1 MKRWGDRNS
10 KFPMP
15 PSQTEALAP
24 KTASP
29 MRLQIPTDFA
39 RSPNEVK
46 SSAIYRFDLPVLS
59 LAHRE
64 DEIDKIQPKLLVLTA
79 FTILLYRYTQ
89 QPEIPLAVMRSST
102 FSQHDSQ
109 YETQFNSHFEL
120 CSEISGSLKLKVLID
135 TINASLTRSEQ
146 YHEGTSGLVL
156 NDCSSLPIAISF
168 KDRPSPVD
176 QEVCLEKQDQAVS
189 PLDPVDHYDLH
200 LLFSLDTDP
209 RDATFI
215 YNSNLFKAE
224 TIQQLSQHFQ
234 VLLQGMVDATGCL
247 IDQSIAQLPLLTAAE
262 IQQQLVAW
270 QSSKVIYPDRPLHQ
284 YIETHAIE
292 QPDTIAVTF
301 QTQSLTYRELN
312 QRANQLAH
320 ALQRQGVGRSIPVA
334 VLMSPSLDVPVCLL
348 GVLKAGGVY
357 VPLDPTH
364 PTERLA
370 IMLTDTHPQVLLTR
384 SDLLTC
390 LPTTVMPILC
400 LDRDWAR
407 IEDLPTSNLETE
419 ISLSQTASIIYTS
432 GTTGKPKGVM
442 ASQSSLMNYVLLA
455 RDRYDISPQDVMVA
469 IARFTFSITMFE
481 VLLPLVAGG
490 KLIILERAHI
500 LDFKRLVET
509 LKQITVLHTSPSLM
523 RQLLGY
529 LQAQNI
535 DLKSLQG
542 LRHVSVGGDLAD
554 AELLTRMQTTFQTA
568 EIFVIYGCSEISCMG
583 CTYPVLRSA
592 ELPKSRVG
600 KPFNNVSVRLYDA
613 DQNLVPIGVVGEIY
627 LGGAGVTQG
636 YLNRP
641 DLTQEKFVEL
651 EGQRFYR
658 TGDLGRFDRDGN
670 LAILGRSDFQI
681 KLRGIR
687 IELGEIE
694 LAIRKAPGVRDGV
707 VVARSL
713 GDRTDDE
720 KSVVAYVVLESPP
733 KTTMADLR
741 QYLQTQLPDYMVP
754 TAFVKLE
761 ALPVNLNQKVDRK
774 ALPLPTADNL
784 AGLKTMVP
792 ARDDLESQLVQIWEQ
807 VLGIQPIGI
816 HNNFF
821 ELGGDSLQAVK
832 ILTQIE
838 QQFSQSLEITT
849 PLHAPTI
856 AALADLIRSPSTQ
869 KGEGNQERDMV
880 LLRRGDSSKP
890 PLFCLYGVLLYRELA
905 EHLKTDRSV
914 YGVYLQAEIDLLKTG
929 DMKQFTA
936 VFSNIS
942 VIADQYLAAIR
953 QVQPSGPYYVVGESF
968 GGIIAYEIAQKLQAS
983 GEVVNLVAMMDARAP
998 TLFPQPLQKR
1008 LKIHGQIMLKKGPVY
1023 LLEKLDTVKK
1033 KIRRKVHLKTAEVSE
1048 SDIREIVR
1056 RKASDDYR
1064 PRPYEA
1070 EILLFRASERDQ
1082 FEVNDRTLGWRSWA
1096 DQLQI
1101 FEVPGNH
1108 LSILKSPNVQIMAE
1122 QMKPYLD

>member
-1 MKRWGDRNS
+1 MQRWANHNS
-10 KFPMP
+10 KVLVS
-15 PSQTEALAP
+15 PSQIEELAP
-24 KTASP
+24 KTVIP

-39 RSPNEVK
+39 RKPDEVK
-46 SSAIYRFDLPVLS
+46 RSAIYKFDLPA
-59 LAHRE
+59 LALVHLE
-64 DEIDKIQPKLLVLTA
+64 GDVDKIQSKLLILTA

-89 QPEIPLAVMRSST
+89 QAEIPLAVTLSPT
-102 FSQHDSQ
+102 FSQQDTQ
-109 YETQFNSHFEL
+109 YEAQFNSQFEL
-120 CSEISGSLKLKVLID
+120 CSQISGSLKLQGLID
-135 TINASLTRSEQ
+135 TINTALQLSEQ
-146 YHEGTSGLVL
+146 EHEGKSGTRL
-156 NDCSSLPIAISF
+156 NDCSSLPISVSF
-168 KDRPSPVD
+168 KDGPSLVE
-176 QEVCLEKQDQAVS
+176 QEFHLEKDSQAICQIG
-189 PLDPVDHYDLH
+189 HYDIH
-200 LLFSLDTDP
+200 LLFPLDASP

-215 YNSNLFKAE
+215 YNSNLFKTE
-224 TIQQLSQHFQ
+224 TIEKLSQHFQ
-234 VLLQGMVDATGCL
+234 VLINGMLDHTGHI
-247 IDQSIAQLPLLTAAE
+247 IDQPIAQLPLLTSAE
-262 IQQQLVAW
+262 IQQQLIDW
-270 QSSKVIYPDRPLHQ
+270 QSKKVLYPERPLHQ

-292 QPDTIAVTF
+292 QPDAIAVTF
-301 QTQSLTYRELN
+301 QSQSLTYRELN

-334 VLMSPSLDVPVCLL
+334 VLMSPSLEVPVCLL

-364 PTERLA
+364 PMERLE
-370 IMLTDTHPQVLLTR
+370 IMLADTQPQVLLTR
-384 SDLLTC
+384 SDLQTC
-390 LPTTVMPILC
+390 LPATSIPIFC
-400 LDRDWAR
+400 MDQDW
-407 IEDLPTSNLETE
+407 ESLEHLPTSNLETE

-442 ASQSSLMNYVLLA
+442 ASQSNLMNYVLLA
-455 RDRYDISPQDVMVA
+455 RDRYDISPQDVMVT

-509 LKQITVLHTSPSLM
+509 LKQLTVLHTSPSLM

-529 LQAQNI
+529 LQSEQV
-535 DLKSLQG
+535 DLQPLQG

-592 ELPKSRVG
+592 EPTKSRVG
-600 KPFNNVSVRLYDA
+600 KPFNNVSVRLYDT

-641 DLTQEKFVEL
+641 TLTQEKFVEL
-651 EGQRFYR
+651 DGQRFYR
-658 TGDLGRFDRDGN
+658 TGDLGRFDLDGN

-694 LAIRKAPGVRDGV
+694 LALRQAPGVRDGV
-707 VVARSL
+707 VVTRTL

-720 KSVVAYVVLESPP
+720 KSLVAYVVLESSAT
-733 KTTMADLR
+733 TTMADLR
-741 QYLQTQLPDYMVP
+741 QHLQTRLPDYMVP
-754 TAFVKLE
+754 TAFIKLE
-761 ALPVNLNQKVDRK
+761 ALPVNLNQKVDRQ

-784 AGLKTMVP
+784 AGLQSVVP

-821 ELGGDSLQAVK
+821 ELGGDSLQAVH
-832 ILTQIE
+832 ILSQIE
-838 QQFSQSLEITT
+838 RQLGAALAINT

-856 AALADLIRSPSTQ
+856 ATLAKLIRHPSTQ
-869 KGEGNQERDMV
+869 IAENTQESDMV
-880 LLRRGDSSKP
+880 LLRRGNHKP

-905 EHLKTDRSV
+905 EHLNTDRSV

-929 DMKQFTA
+929 DIKQFTA

-968 GGIIAYEIAQKLQAS
+968 GGIIAYEIAQKLQAA
-983 GEVVNLVAMMDARAP
+983 GEVVNLVAMMDTRAP

-1033 KIRRKVHLKTAEVSE
+1033 KIRRKVHLKTSDVSE

-1082 FEVNDRTLGWRSWA
+1082 FEVNDRALGWRSWA
-1096 DQLQI
+1096 DQLQV

-1122 QMKPYLD
+1122 QMNPYLD